1 MTTAEKTVQ
10 KKRPKKVDDEPR
22 SFTLTIRGVDA
33 VIKEKLKIRAERN
46 GRSMEAEVRK
56 IIEEA
61 VLPVRVGGDFRQLS
75 HRHGGFDDLA
85 DILDQEVEERRGER
99 P

>member
-75 HRHGGFDDLA
+75 QRHGGFDDLA